1 MEGHV
6 QTPSAEHGNAV
17 ATAEHSSA
25 DSSPAPGLIPDEGA
39 RQHEELNV
47 LLAGFITGM
56 CIAGIFLIYII
67 MEAGKLLP

>member
-6 QTPSAEHGNAV
+6 QTPTADHGNAV

-25 DSSPAPGLIPDEGA
+25 DSGAAAGLIPDEGA
-39 RQHEELNV
+39 RQSEELSV
-47 LLAGFITGM
+47 LVAGFATGM